1 MITLTSQVVISV
13 TDTPSTTPTPP
24 PQENNG
30 SSGVSSSTIIGLSV
44 AGGLAALGAIA
55 FIAWKLTR
63 KRFSQFDG
71 DDGMLITSSN
81 FNGMRQTLKLM

>member
-1 MITLTSQVVISV
+1 MVTYTSQVVI
-13 TDTPSTTPTPP
+13 TATETPSATPAAPP
-24 PQENNG
+24 PGQDNSSSG
-30 SSGVSSSTIIGLSV
+30 SSGVGSSTIIGLSV

-63 KRFSQFDG
+63 KRFSQFDN

-81 FNGMRQTLKLM
+81 SNSMG